1 MLDAGQTSLC
11 PLFPTFLRPP
21 PPPLSEV
28 SDRPPA
34 INGSRLL
41 QLTDNNDPG
50 RNIQPGCH
58 RQRLQSVVQLASALE
73 KGGEV
78 GFEEGLSMQA
88 CLEPHQTWE
97 EACWDRKD
105 RRDRMDRREVCTCG
119 TEVGCVQ
126 TSQMAAG

>member
-11 PLFPTFLRPP
+11 PLFPTFLRRA
-21 PPPLSEV
+21 PPLSEV
-28 SDRPPA
+28 SDRLTA

-78 GFEEGLSMQA
+78 GFEEGLSMQVR
-88 CLEPHQTWE
+88 LEPHQTWE
-97 EACWDRKD
+97 EAGWDRKD
-105 RRDRMDRREVCTCG
+105 RRDRMDRREVCTDKSEWLLADFLVPG
-119 TEVGCVQ
+119 K
-126 TSQMAAG
+126 